1 MEKILN
7 KNKWSSKVLGMMER
21 IYSKAWYIGKR
32 RELEKCKI
40 SSSRVW
46 RKTECRS
53 KKVRKVKYSRGRRL

>member
-1 MEKILN
+1 
-7 KNKWSSKVLGMMER
+7 MMER